1 MFQSHRIKTNKR
13 TIMNTDETG
22 RHEHRPASTANKKTE
37 NKGNKKNRPRLGS
50 GPTYSDS
57 PSDNVNSSITSSP
70 TDTLRASKNSAAK
83 VIKNSTPVIA
93 KIKKFKNNDFH
104 IDYCNGWNGVLVG
117 LRKLLQ
123 LQYRGNSNYADYC
136 TPNGVFSLRLSG
148 HNANGNNYSPENDNI
163 SVYVALFEYPHI
175 PSRVEYTEFRIAPNI
190 FNENPRGVVLEIV
203 CATEKALMGE
213 LFEMDKDIAEKTD
226 YKPEVQG
233 EPERS

>member
-1 MFQSHRIKTNKR
+1 
-13 TIMNTDETG
+13 MNTDETG

-83 VIKNSTPVIA
+83 VIKKSTPIIA
-93 KIKKFKNNDFH
+93 KIKKIKNNDFH

-123 LQYRGNSNYADYC
+123 LQYRGNSNYADYS
-136 TPNGVFSLRLSG
+136 TPNSVFSLRLSG
-148 HNANGNNYSPENDNI
+148 HNANGNNFSPENVNI

-175 PSRVEYTEFRIAPNI
+175 PSRVEYTEFRISQST
-190 FNENPRGVVLEIV
+190 FNENPKGVVFEIV
-203 CATEKALMGE
+203 SATEKALMGE
-213 LFEMDKDIAEKTD
+213 LFEMDKDIAEKTQH
-226 YKPEVQG
+226 KPEVRDDS
-233 EPERS
+233 ERD